1 MAVRDHQGLKKQ
13 CCLSLSDEEMKIQP
27 ARRISTAILTLHAHI
42 PQERSSSYH
51 THRTHLYTHHN
62 MYVSIAMIFFYILFT
77 TYVWCHS
84 YCCICC
90 RPPTSKMMGETSNH
104 LSENEQQTLEEYT
117 YKGIEINLL
126 SVMVIGTK
134 PQPIVV

>member
-1 MAVRDHQGLKKQ
+1 
-13 CCLSLSDEEMKIQP
+13 
-27 ARRISTAILTLHAHI
+27 
-42 PQERSSSYH
+42 
-51 THRTHLYTHHN
+51 
-62 MYVSIAMIFFYILFT
+62 
-77 TYVWCHS
+77 
-84 YCCICC
+84 
-90 RPPTSKMMGETSNH
+90 MMGETSNH